1 MSVKELDLFHSSLV
15 FKMGNVSLLFFSP
28 HLPEWRHCWY
38 ENYCYCHFVYMMAR
52 RFLLA
57 WNLREP
63 LWGLRRVKNVL
74 GSISPYNLE
83 NLEVWLSC
91 YEMSQLSVICN
102 YNKKSLER
110 KKRIRKRERLDC
122 SSCFYY
128 LP

>member
-1 MSVKELDLFHSSLV
+1 MSVKELDYFIVHWYSKWVMSLC
-15 FKMGNVSLLFFSP
+15 FFFT
-28 HLPEWRHCWY
+28 HLPKWRHCWC
-38 ENYCYCHFVYMMAR
+38 ENCCYCHFVYMMAR

-74 GSISPYNLE
+74 GSISPYNLG
-83 NLEVWLSC
+83 NLEVWLSS